1 MGTGTR
7 RGGNGDTVLRDR
19 FNLSRVPGLNHE
31 TKSVDSQWF
40 EICLCTMLQ
49 INQTFCEY
57 HPGITEFCLLV
68 HFSFSISGFCPVLHL
83 RFSQLYARG
92 V

>member
-7 RGGNGDTVLRDR
+7 RADNGGHTYN
-19 FNLSRVPGLNHE
+19 
-31 TKSVDSQWF
+31 
-40 EICLCTMLQ
+40 MLQ
-49 INQTFCEY
+49 KNQTFCEY